1 MLSLGPK
8 GNGVEALGKPKVN
21 DVQLVVL
28 NEPKSP
34 GNERAT
40 YFLEI
45 LEKAFIPCV
54 LGGVFAASPVSC
66 STPRTQRSLATGPG
80 LLLKDASS
88 PEIFAVSD
96 FSSISI

>member
-1 MLSLGPK
+1 MGPK
-8 GNGVEALGKPKVN
+8 GNGVEALGKPKVK
-21 DVQLVVL
+21 DVHLVVL

-34 GNERAT
+34 GNERVT

-54 LGGVFAASPVSC
+54 LLGGVFAASPVSC

-80 LLLKDASS
+80 LLLKDALS
-88 PEIFAVSD
+88 PQIFAVPD